1 MTNFTPHEL
10 SIICDAVRYY
20 QVKEVPKDTVLNLKC
35 NQIIDSLYPKITI
48 NGVEPAYRLSE

>member
-1 MTNFTPHEL
+1 MTNFTPDEL
-10 SIICDAVRYY
+10 NIIYDAVRYY
-20 QVKEVPKDTVLNLKC
+20 QVKEVSKDTVLNLKC